1 MMCGLIF
8 FNKDTQN
15 STSYLI
21 FIKKKSGYYKRYTT
35 CYKVTPKK
43 NNKTSKINVV
53 GASKLA
59 RKDTHENHPN
69 STRV

>member
-1 MMCGLIF
+1 
-8 FNKDTQN
+8 
-15 STSYLI
+15 
-21 FIKKKSGYYKRYTT
+21 
-35 CYKVTPKK
+35 VTPKK